1 MKEDKTM
8 AAKKY
13 VSRNGVTLPV
23 ETAHKVA
30 ILRMK
35 GYTNAK
41 IAEITDL
48 TEAQVVDI
56 LNVNRD

>member
-1 MKEDKTM
+1 M
-8 AAKKY
+8 AKKY

-23 ETAHKVA
+23 DVA
-30 ILRMK
+30 NKIAIMRMR
-35 GYTNAK
+35 GYTNAA
-41 IAEITDL
+41 IAQQFGI